1 MFVFVPEATTNYVGI
16 ELEDNMVSFRI
27 QPKFWLIR
35 RDEEI
40 LRRDQILRVG
50 SWGQERWRF
59 LMKNLK
65 VGNLSRGCER
75 KKRNDIT
82 VYRSEKLGL

>member
-50 SWGQERWRF
+50 SWGQEETEILDEELESWKSVKG
-59 LMKNLK
+59 M
-65 VGNLSRGCER
+65 
-75 KKRNDIT
+75 
-82 VYRSEKLGL
+82 